1 MLVSV
6 SMLNMAL
13 PPEDTPCP
21 LKGLRH
27 LWLLVSRGARVNLSP
42 LTHSPGTSA
51 SGRREWPVSL
61 GPDFEMDVG
70 PGWIPHLHPSPIAV
84 PFWSWPCPGSG

>member
-42 LTHSPGTSA
+42 LTHLA
-51 SGRREWPVSL
+51 RHER
-61 GPDFEMDVG
+61 
-70 PGWIPHLHPSPIAV
+70 
-84 PFWSWPCPGSG
+84 FWTQGMACLPRP